1 MGFAASLQSLTRL
14 SLKVLPFAPPASLSF
29 NASAQTLSSDASHTA
44 EEPPPFIPSSFE
56 PEGFKLT
63 HTSIPVMRANR
74 SRRRNT
80 SARVNS
86 KAKTNTHSAQL
97 PLALPA
103 EAGSAAT
110 RQLKIVQREP
120 RKQPECM
127 FISGRMADV
136 CAALERMTLNEQAQ
150 QA

>member
-14 SLKVLPFAPPASLSF
+14 SLKVLPFASPTIQSF
-29 NASAQTLSSDASHTA
+29 NASAHSSDSHDPAEKVAS
-44 EEPPPFIPSSFE
+44 FIPSSFE

-74 SRRRNT
+74 SRRRST
-80 SARVNS
+80 GARVNNKA
-86 KAKTNTHSAQL
+86 KAKTASAQL
-97 PLALPA
+97 TLALPA
-103 EAGSAAT
+103 EAPPTVT
-110 RQLKIVQREP
+110 RQLKILQREP

-136 CAALERMTLNEQAQ
+136 CAALERMALNEQAQ